1 MFHLINACVE
11 QPAKDIKQYATS
23 IEASRCCGELTKVGW
38 GRVLG
43 RESLDQ
49 GLARLVRVL
58 GLGFNVARAG
68 GLVVQLRAL
77 GLGRE
82 GGGVPRGET
91 KGERGLKERRYPFKI
106 CVFL

>member
-1 MFHLINACVE
+1 VFHLINACVE

-77 GLGRE
+77 GLGRQKEKE
-82 GGGVPRGET
+82 G
-91 KGERGLKERRYPFKI
+91 
-106 CVFL
+106 

>member
-23 IEASRCCGELTKVGW
+23 CEASRCCGELSKVGW

-49 GLARLVRVL
+49 GLARVVRVL

-82 GGGVPRGET
+82 GGVFREGRQ
-91 KGERGLKERRYPFKI
+91 KEKEG
-106 CVFL
+106 